1 VCPENGAAGSNDA
14 WIFDIVVYPGFYS
27 AFFIKRGSMTLK
39 ISIAAIIGLAAL
51 GGLYS
56 NLRAQSA
63 RSVWDGVYTQDQA
76 KQGQAFYGE
85 SCSSCHGDTLMG
97 GESAP
102 ALAGGE
108 FLSNW
113 NGLTLGDL
121 FDRIRTTMPQNRPG
135 SLSREK
141 NAAILAYM
149 LSVSQFPAGKSALPQ
164 QSEVLKEIKIDASKP
179 EK

>member
-1 VCPENGAAGSNDA
+1 MN
-14 WIFDIVVYPGFYS
+14 
-27 AFFIKRGSMTLK
+27 LK
-39 ISIAAIIGLAAL
+39 ISTLAIIGLVAFGA
-51 GGLYS
+51 LYS

-63 RSVWDGVYTQDQA
+63 KSVWDGVYTNDQA
-76 KQGQAFYGE
+76 KTGQGLYNE
-85 SCSSCHGDTLMG
+85 NCSSCHGDTLMG

-121 FDRIRTTMPQNRPG
+121 FERIRTTMPQNRPG
-135 SLSREK
+135 SLGREK

-149 LSVSQFPAGKSALPQ
+149 LSVSNFPAGKAPLAQ
-164 QSEVLKEIKIDASKP
+164 QTEVLKEIKIDAQKP
-179 EK
+179 GK